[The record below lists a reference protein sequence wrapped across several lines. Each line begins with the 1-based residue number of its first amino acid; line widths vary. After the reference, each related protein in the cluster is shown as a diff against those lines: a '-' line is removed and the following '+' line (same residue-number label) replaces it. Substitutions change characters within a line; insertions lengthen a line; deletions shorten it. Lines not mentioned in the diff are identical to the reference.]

1 MSENIDLKDFEEM
14 LKGSAAKAEDYLKN
28 PEGLEAALQKLETT
42 MKNIPYVG
50 KDASRLPLMI
60 SMIRSY
66 ITQEYTEVS
75 PKVVTSMVGLVLYLL
90 KKKDLIPDN
99 IPLIGKLDDLAAI
112 ALVLKLNEPELKAYA
127 KWRDSK
133 PQRTA
138 ETEEKPAEETAAPEE
153 PAAPETPAGPVSDED
168 VKEVAGGRIEN
179 GFVHDYCSLCG
190 VDVEAPYEEGKITK
204 LVCPACG
211 HIMYRRYY

>member
-1 MSENIDLKDFEEM
+1 MSENIELKDLEEM

-28 PEGLEAALQKLETT
+28 PEGLEALLQKLEAT

-50 KDASRLPLMI
+50 EDASKLPLMI
-60 SMIRSY
+60 SLVRSY

-75 PKVVTSMVGLVLYLL
+75 PKVVGSLVALVLYLL

-112 ALVLKLNEPELKAYA
+112 ALVLKFNAQELKAYA
-127 KWRDSK
+127 AWRDSRPK
-133 PQRTA
+133 KSA
-138 ETEEKPAEETAAPEE
+138 EEAPAEEA
-153 PAAPETPAGPVSDED
+153 AAPETPAGPVSDED

-179 GFVHDYCSLCG
+179 GIVHDYCSMCG

-204 LVCPACG
+204 LVCPGCG